1 MTPIETTGLIVMAAM
16 GLFVWNRLPVVVVAF
31 ATAIALW
38 ATGILTLQQALAGFG
53 DPAVSFIASLFIVSA
68 TLESTGVTA
77 WIGQRLVGD
86 GGTTS
91 APRLLG
97 LLMLLVA
104 GLTALISANGA
115 VAALL
120 PVAGVA
126 ALRLGIPPS
135 KLLLPLAFA
144 AHAGSNLVLTGSPKN
159 VLVAEAL
166 VDHGNRGFGYFEF
179 LFVGVPLVA
188 GTLAIVLRFGD
199 RLLPDRPS
207 RTIPADFSQH
217 ARVLVEQYGLA
228 AGHHRLSLRKSSP
241 LIGLAPSPAL
251 LPQGTPV
258 QLVAVLDGTTAQ
270 PMARTMAAGDIV
282 LLNGE
287 PDSVAALAEQL
298 HLAFRETGDQGGA
311 ETLLNCTTGL
321 AEIII
326 PPRSALIG
334 RMVFPGMINRSG
346 DLVILA
352 IQRNGAEVA
361 EGETAL
367 EVGDTLLLKGTWKA
381 LDQRLGT
388 PDILLVNAPDLVRR
402 QAAPL
407 GAGARKAVAV
417 LAGMVLL
424 LATGAVPPVIAGL
437 TAAGLLI
444 LTGVTTVDA
453 AFKAVNWTTVILVG
467 AMMPLS
473 TAMDATGAA
482 AALAAAL
489 VEVVR
494 PLGPLGLLTGLF
506 LLTATLGQIMSNTA
520 TTLIVIPVALASA
533 VGMGVSPHPVMMCI
547 CVAGAASFM
556 TPIATATNLMVMG
569 PGGYRFGDY
578 WRLGLP
584 LMGLYFVV
592 AVFLVPM
599 IWPFEAG
606 GTLPVLGR

>member
-1 MTPIETTGLIVMAAM
+1 VTPIETTGLIVAAAM
-16 GLFVWNRLPVVVVAF
+16 GLFIWNRLPVVVVAF

-53 DPAVSFIASLFIVSA
+53 DPAVTFIASLFIVSA

-86 GGTTS
+86 GSTTS

-126 ALRLGIPPS
+126 ALRLGLPPS

-166 VDHGNRGFGYFEF
+166 VDHGYRGFSYLEF

-228 AGHHRLSLRKSSP
+228 AGHHRVSLRKSSP
-241 LIGLAPSPAL
+241 LIGLTPSPAL
-251 LPQGTPV
+251 LPKGTPV
-258 QLVAVLDGTTAQ
+258 HLVAVLDGGTGL
-270 PMARTMAAGDIV
+270 PMARPLAVGDIV
-282 LLNGE
+282 LLNGD

-298 HLAFRETGDQGGA
+298 HLAFRETDDRGGA

-326 PPRSALIG
+326 PPRSALVG
-334 RMVFPGMINRSG
+334 RMVFPGMINPSG

-352 IQRNGAEVA
+352 IQRNGAEMA

-407 GAGARKAVAV
+407 GTGARKAMAV

-424 LATGAVPPVIAGL
+424 LATGVVPPVIAGL

-444 LTGVTTVDA
+444 LAGVTTVDA

-473 TAMDATGAA
+473 TAMEATGAA
-482 AALAAAL
+482 GALAAAL

-578 WRLGLP
+578 WRLGVP

-592 AVFLVPM
+592 AVLLVPV

-606 GTLPVLGR
+606 STLWR